1 MNMEFQ
7 GKIRSLKELSS
18 ELRHLIKS
26 RLWLK
31 VIIGMVL
38 GIGVGFALGPSAGWV
53 DPKIADTITHWL
65 ALPGNLFLGMVKMI
79 VIPLIVASI
88 IIGITSSGDFEQLR
102 KMGLYIVLYFVVTTS
117 IAITIGM
124 GAAWIVNPG
133 QYVDIDPTQYSTD
146 ASILQSDKSPTFSLD
161 HFPDE
166 LVKLLPENPLS
177 SMVSGELLGVVIF
190 TVIVGLALVT
200 MKRSVAEPLINLLAG
215 LQEVCITIVRWAMVL
230 VPFAVFGLMTRLTS
244 TTGFETLKGMGVY
257 VLTVLGALLVLMAFY
272 LLIVTLIGRKNPL
285 RFLSKVKDVQL
296 LAFSTSSSAA
306 VMPTSIKT
314 AEDKLG
320 VSPSISKFIIPVGA
334 TINMDGT
341 ALYQGAAT
349 VFLAQVF
356 GVELSIAV
364 LALLVV
370 TTTMASIGAPA
381 APGVGIVI
389 LATILESVG
398 IPGSGVALIISVDRI
413 LDMSRTAVNVTGDL
427 TASVVFD
434 RWFGKGS
441 DAAAGRKPAV
451 SAVLNSD

>member
-1 MNMEFQ
+1 MDLN
-7 GKIRSLKELSS
+7 GRIRTLKELSG
-18 ELRHLIKS
+18 ELRHLIRA
-26 RLWLK
+26 RLWAK
-31 VIIGMVL
+31 VLLGMAL
-38 GIGVGFALGPSAGWV
+38 GILFGFALGPSAGWV
-53 DPKIADTITHWL
+53 EPKLADTITLWM

-88 IIGITSSGDFEQLR
+88 IIGITSSGDIDQLR
-102 KMGLYIVLYFVVTTS
+102 KMGLYIVGYFVVTTTV
-117 IAITIGM
+117 AITIGM
-124 GAAWIVNPG
+124 GMAALIEPG
-133 QYVDIDPTQYSTD
+133 KYINIDISDYTTTD
-146 ASILQSDKSPTFSLD
+146 ASILDGPREQSFS
-161 HFPDE
+161 FKEVPDQI
-166 LVKLLPENPLS
+166 VDLLPENPLS

-200 MKRSVAEPLINLLAG
+200 MKQSVAEPLIRLLSA
-215 LQEVCITIVRWAMVL
+215 LQEVCITVVRWAMVL
-230 VPFAVFGLMTRLTS
+230 VPYAVFGLMTRLTS
-244 TTGFETLKGMGVY
+244 TTGFETLKGMGIY
-257 VLTVLGALLVLMAFY
+257 ILTVLAALIVLVCVY
-272 LLIVTLIGRKNPL
+272 LLILTLVGRKNPFK
-285 RFLSKVKDVQL
+285 FLSKVKDVQL

-356 GVELSIAV
+356 GVELSFGV

-389 LATILESVG
+389 LATILESAG

-427 TASVVFD
+427 TATVVFD
-434 RWFGKGS
+434 RWFGKS
-441 DAAAGRKPAV
+441 TEPVPEHLPAAAQ
-451 SAVLNSD
+451 N